1 MKHLIYI
8 LLPLSLAALALT
20 GCQTEEIDVFSTDD
34 ALVYFQRISYTTS
47 NGQEGY
53 ATNTKYSFV
62 GASEKMTQVTFKA
75 DVRLL
80 GKVVD
85 YDRSLKVVVD
95 KERSTMDEGIDY
107 EIDFDT
113 LCIKAGTN
121 KTQVPVRFL
130 RNLSFREGPDTLVIR
145 LEPNEHFSLLEKY
158 NTTNTYNGNSD
169 DSNKMDGT
177 RYTFVI
183 DEVYTCP
190 DGWHTLNA
198 SNYFGAWTATK
209 YIYINDTLGFSTEDW
224 IWINGAGSKITAG
237 RMPYYAQHLQ
247 KELQRRADEG
257 DPVYDEDG
265 SFMQLGENYRVD
277 YSKYIEQ

>member
-1 MKHLIYI
+1 M
-8 LLPLSLAALALT
+8 AALAFSLVS
-20 GCQTEEIDVFSTDD
+20 CQTEEIDVFSTDD
-34 ALVYFQRISYTTS
+34 ALVYFQRIAYTSS

-53 ATNTKYSFV
+53 ATNTNYSFV
-62 GASEKMTQVTFKA
+62 GASEKLTQVTFRA
-75 DVRLL
+75 DVRML

-85 YDRSLKVVVD
+85 YDRALKVVVD
-95 KERSTMDEGIDY
+95 EERTTMEAGIDY

-113 LCIKAGTN
+113 LRIKAGAN
-121 KTQVPVRFL
+121 STQVPVRFL
-130 RNLSFREGPDTLVIR
+130 RNLSFRDGADTLVIR
-145 LEPNEHFSLLEKY
+145 LEPNEHFTLLEKY
-158 NTTNTYNGNSD
+158 NTTNAYSTSSD

-190 DGWHTLNA
+190 NGWHTLNA
-198 SNYFGAWTATK
+198 SNYFGAWTITK
-209 YIYINDTLGFSTEDW
+209 YIYINQTLGFSTDDW
-224 IWINGAGSKITAG
+224 VWINGAGSKITAG
-237 RMPYYAQHLQ
+237 RLPYYTQHLQ

-277 YSKYIEQ
+277 YSKYIQ